1 MTFWAFF
8 LASLGDLET
17 LRGSGDVCGRTWRSL
32 WASLGSLLEV
42 FGLLWGAFGGLWA
55 SFGAL
60 LGVSGPPWATLGG
73 QGAPGSEA
81 PPKESHFGKVV
92 WPHFGSVWGAKSPL
106 WSLGWRFVG
115 PRLPKNT
122 QNEVFIFIQ
131 GFVAKM
137 ARRRSGCEGL

>member
-1 MTFWAFF
+1 MTLLWSWTSLVTFWAFF

-17 LRGSGDVCGRTWRSL
+17 LRGSLDVCGRTWGSL

-73 QGAPGSEA
+73 QGAPWSEES
-81 PPKESHFGKVV
+81 PKKSHFWKVV
-92 WPHFGSVWGAKSPL
+92 WPHFGSL
-106 WSLGWRFVG
+106 WEPKVTYGVLVGVLLGRVCQ
-115 PRLPKNT
+115 KNT
-122 QNEVFIFIQ
+122 KR
-131 GFVAKM
+131 GFHFHT
-137 ARRRSGCEGL
+137 GIHT